1 MNVDCVHHITTKR
14 LLLMSSLKKII
25 LSLYTIEIFK
35 VTNGMSRVIMN
46 ETFQLSEESTLYI
59 ELLHPTD
66 S

>member
-1 MNVDCVHHITTKR
+1 MNVDYVHYITTKR

-59 ELLHPTD
+59 
-66 S
+66 

>member
-59 ELLHPTD
+59 
-66 S
+66 

>member
-1 MNVDCVHHITTKR
+1 MNVDCVHYITTKR

-59 ELLHPTD
+59 
-66 S
+66 